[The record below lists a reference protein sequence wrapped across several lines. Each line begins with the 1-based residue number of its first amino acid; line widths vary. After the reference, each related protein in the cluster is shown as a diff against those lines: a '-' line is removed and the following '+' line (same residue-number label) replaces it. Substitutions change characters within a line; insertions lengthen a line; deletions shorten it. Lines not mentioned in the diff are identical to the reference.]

1 MGAVLWVVRTVLT
14 ANRLLAPDRVVE
26 RPIVLLDDGLIA
38 SVGTQTEMSLP
49 QGRHVALPECT
60 LAPAFFDVHIHGC
73 AGHDSMEATE
83 SALSAMGRFLAR
95 RGVGSYCATTVT
107 APLDALLQSLSGL
120 AKLMQKPL
128 EGARPVGI
136 HLEGPFLSPH
146 KRGAHAE
153 SQLLTP
159 SVALFDRMWQA
170 AEGTIRVMT
179 IAPELPG
186 AEETIAHATK
196 LGVRISLGHSNADS
210 EAARR
215 GVKAGGVTA
224 THTFNAMR
232 PLDHRDPGIL
242 GEVLTNDAL
251 FAEIICDGMH
261 VDPVAVRLFRKA
273 KGADRAML
281 MTDAMAGTGMP
292 DGCYRLGELEVRV
305 ENGRCVIG
313 ENTLA
318 GSTLTMDRA
327 VQNFMAFTGAGLA
340 ETIGLATRN
349 PARMVGLDDE
359 IGALTVGRSADIA
372 VLSPKNEIVETFLR
386 GEGQL
391 MAAGDVIANG

>member
-1 MGAVLWVVRTVLT
+1 MRTLLT
-14 ANRLLAPDRVVE
+14 ANYLLGPDRIVE
-26 RPIVLLDDGLIA
+26 RPIVVIEDGLIVTVA
-38 SVGTQTEMSLP
+38 S
-49 QGRHVALPECT
+49 QGETALPPGHHIALPDCT

-73 AGHDSMEATE
+73 AGHDSMEATDA
-83 SALSAMGRFLAR
+83 ALCAMGKFLAR
-95 RGVGSYCATTVT
+95 RGVGAYCATTVT
-107 APLDALLQSLSGL
+107 APLDTLLRSLSEL

-159 SVALFDRMWQA
+159 SVPLFDRMWHA

-186 AEETIAHATK
+186 AEETIAHAAE
-196 LGVRISLGHSNADS
+196 LGVRVSLGHSNADS
-210 EAARR
+210 EAAQR
-215 GVKAGGVTA
+215 GVRAGGVTA

-232 PLDHRDPGIL
+232 ALDHRNPGLL

-251 FAEIICDGMH
+251 FAEIICDGLH
-261 VDPVAVRLFRKA
+261 VDPIAVRLFWRA

-292 DGCYRLGELEVRV
+292 DGRYRLGDLEVRV
-305 ENGRCVIG
+305 ENGRCLIG

-327 VQNFMAFTGAGLA
+327 VRNFMEFTGAGLA
-340 ETIGLATRN
+340 QTIALATRN
-349 PARMVGLDDE
+349 PARMTGLEDQ
-359 IGALTVGRSADIA
+359 IGTLAPGRSADIA
-372 VLSPKNEIVETFLR
+372 VLSTKNEVVETFLR
-386 GEGQL
+386 GEPRL
-391 MAAGDVIANG
+391 MASGDATFNG

>member
-1 MGAVLWVVRTVLT
+1 M
-14 ANRLLAPDRVVE
+14 VE

-292 DGCYRLGELEVRV
+292 DGRYRLGELEVRV

-349 PARMVGLDDE
+349 PARMVGLDDQ

>member
-1 MGAVLWVVRTVLT
+1 MRTVLT
-14 ANRLLAPDRVVE
+14 ASRLLGPDRIVE
-26 RPIVLLDDGLIA
+26 RPIVLIEDGLIA
-38 SVGTQTEMSLP
+38 AVASEAETALP
-49 QGRHVALPECT
+49 PGRHVALPECT

-73 AGHDSMEATE
+73 GGHDSMEATE
-83 SALSAMGRFLAR
+83 SALCAMGRFMAR
-95 RGVGSYCATTVT
+95 RGVGAWCATTVT
-107 APLDALLQSLSGL
+107 APLDTLLRSISGL
-120 AKLMQKPL
+120 AGLIPKPL

-170 AEGTIRVMT
+170 SEGTIRVMT

-196 LGVRISLGHSNADS
+196 LGVRISLGHSNADT

-215 GVKAGGVTA
+215 GVRAGGVTA

-232 PLDHRDPGIL
+232 ALDHRDPGIL

-261 VDPVAVRLFRKA
+261 VDPTAVRLFWKA

-281 MTDAMAGTGMP
+281 MTDAMAGTGMG
-292 DGCYRLGELEVRV
+292 DGRYRLGDLDVRV
-305 ENGRCVIG
+305 VNGRCVIG

-327 VQNFMAFTGAGLA
+327 IENFMAFTGANLS

-349 PARMVGLDDE
+349 PARMAGLEDR
-359 IGALTVGRSADIA
+359 IGALAPGRSADIA
-372 VLSPKNEIVETFLR
+372 VLSPQNKVVETFLR
-386 GEGQL
+386 GEPQR
-391 MAAGDVIANG
+391 MASTDLVANG

>member
-1 MGAVLWVVRTVLT
+1 
-14 ANRLLAPDRVVE
+14 VVE

-95 RGVGSYCATTVT
+95 RGVGAYCATTVT

-292 DGCYRLGELEVRV
+292 DGRYRLGELEVRV

-349 PARMVGLDDE
+349 PARMVGLDDQ

>member
-95 RGVGSYCATTVT
+95 RGVGAYCATTVT
-107 APLDALLQSLSGL
+107 APLEALLHSLSGL
-120 AKLMQKPL
+120 AKLMPKPL

-292 DGCYRLGELEVRV
+292 DGRYRLGELEVRV

-349 PARMVGLDDE
+349 PARMVGLDDQ

>member
-1 MGAVLWVVRTVLT
+1 MRTVLT
-14 ANRLLAPDRVVE
+14 ANRLLGPDRIVE
-26 RPIVLLDDGLIA
+26 RPIVLIEDGLIA
-38 SVGTQTEMSLP
+38 AVTSEAEAGLP
-49 QGRHVALPECT
+49 PGRHVALPECT

-73 AGHDSMEATE
+73 GGHDSMEATE
-83 SALSAMGRFLAR
+83 SALSGMGRFLAQ
-95 RGVGSYCATTVT
+95 RGVGAYCATTVT
-107 APLDALLQSLSGL
+107 APLDTLLHSLSGL
-120 AKLMQKPL
+120 AKLIPAPL

-153 SQLLTP
+153 SQLLPP
-159 SVALFDRMWQA
+159 SVSLFDRMWQA

-186 AEETIAHATK
+186 AEETIAHAAR
-196 LGVRISLGHSNADS
+196 LGVRISLGHSNAGS

-215 GVKAGGVTA
+215 GVRAGGVTA

-232 PLDHRDPGIL
+232 ALDHRDPGIL

-261 VDPVAVRLFRKA
+261 VDPAAVRLFWKA
-273 KGADRAML
+273 KGVDRAML
-281 MTDAMAGTGMP
+281 MTDAMAGTGMG
-292 DGCYRLGELEVRV
+292 DGRYQLGDLEVRV

-327 VQNFMAFTGAGLA
+327 VQNFMAFTGADLSDAVRLA
-340 ETIGLATRN
+340 SRN
-349 PARMVGLDDE
+349 PARMVGLGDQ
-359 IGALTVGRSADIA
+359 IGTLEPGRSADIA
-372 VLSPKNEIVETFLR
+372 VLSQKNELVETFLR
-386 GEGQL
+386 GEPQITG
-391 MAAGDVIANG
+391 AGDAAFNG

>member
-1 MGAVLWVVRTVLT
+1 M
-14 ANRLLAPDRVVE
+14 E
-26 RPIVLLDDGLIA
+26 RPIVIIEDGLIA
-38 SVGTQTEMSLP
+38 GLSSETETGLP
-49 QGRHVALPECT
+49 AGRHVALPDCT

-83 SALSAMGRFLAR
+83 PALCAIGRFLAR
-95 RGVGSYCATTVT
+95 RGVGAYCATTVT
-107 APLDALLQSLSGL
+107 APLDALLRSLSGL

-153 SQLLTP
+153 NQLLTP

-170 AEGTIRVMT
+170 AEGMIRVMT

-196 LGVRISLGHSNADS
+196 LGVRISMGHSNADS

-215 GVKAGGVTA
+215 GVCAGGVTA

-232 PLDHRDPGIL
+232 ALDHRNPGLL
-242 GEVLTNDAL
+242 GEVLTNDSL
-251 FAEIICDGMH
+251 FAEIICDGLH
-261 VDPVAVRLFRKA
+261 VDPTAVRLFRKA
-273 KGADRAML
+273 KGADRALL

-292 DGCYRLGELEVRV
+292 DGRYRLGELEVRV
-305 ENGRCVIG
+305 ENGRCLIG

-327 VQNFMAFTGAGLA
+327 VQNFIAFTGAGLA
-340 ETIGLATRN
+340 ETVGLATRN
-349 PARMVGLDDE
+349 PARMTGLDDQ
-359 IGALTVGRSADIA
+359 IGTLAPGRSADIA
-372 VLSPKNEIVETFLR
+372 VLSAKNEVVETFLQ
-386 GEGQL
+386 GEPQL
-391 MAAGDVIANG
+391 MASGDAAFNG